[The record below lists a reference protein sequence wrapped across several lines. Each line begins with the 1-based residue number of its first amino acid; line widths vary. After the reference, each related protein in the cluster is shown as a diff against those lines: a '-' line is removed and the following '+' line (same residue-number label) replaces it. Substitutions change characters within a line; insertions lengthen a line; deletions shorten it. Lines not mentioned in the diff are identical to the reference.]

1 MYIFILIHIYNRNEK
16 ESEIIK
22 LKQQLESTKTELQS
36 VQNELLKY
44 LLFYYDLFLEQNMK
58 EIRIMILYTI

>member
-1 MYIFILIHIYNRNEK
+1 MYIFILIYIYNRNEK

>member
-1 MYIFILIHIYNRNEK
+1 MYIFILIYKYNRNEK

-44 LLFYYDLFLEQNMK
+44 LLF
-58 EIRIMILYTI
+58 IMIYF